1 MWCLTWVE
9 SSYSKARRLNMK
21 SNQLEAMRD
30 MHSLHGTDT
39 STKQKSRNLMQTKW
53 PQMIQFSSESLL
65 TATLSFP
72 WPLQIWSK
80 LQRTL
85 RNFTLGYVSSSTLKT
100 RARTLKETLWLTKNS
115 IRFMRNIPQSAR
127 FQSIESAINKPEMHI
142 MPVIESR
149 RCIQERNIVC
159 KSILTWDWFR
169 AGTKSWKNTWLSV
182 QTHQN
187 QSFLSIQEVT
197 REKSLSSQKTSRAHW
212 QCV

>member
-1 MWCLTWVE
+1 
-9 SSYSKARRLNMK
+9 MK
-21 SNQLEAMRD
+21 SNLLEAMSE

-39 STKQKSRNLMQTKW
+39 STEQKKRNLIQNKW
-53 PQMIQFSSESLL
+53 PQMIKFSSGSLP
-65 TATLSFP
+65 TVTQNFP
-72 WPLQIWSK
+72 WPLKIWSI

-85 RNFTLGYVSSSTLKT
+85 RNFTLGFASSLTLKI
-100 RARTLKETLWLTKNS
+100 RVRTLKETLWLIKNS
-115 IRFMRNIPQSAR
+115 KRFMRNIPQSAR
-127 FQSIESAINKPEMHI
+127 FQSIESAISKPEMHI

-169 AGTKSWKNTWLSV
+169 TGTKSWKNTWLSV

-197 REKSLSSQKTSRAHW
+197 REKSLSSQKTSRALW